1 MCADHLSLTK
11 TPFRYLNFMGKVVGK
26 LGIAPKPYSL

>member
-11 TPFRYLNFMGKVVGK
+11 TPFRYLNFMGKVEGAT
-26 LGIAPKPYSL
+26 GFAPV